1 MKPDCGTTSHEPA
14 ASKGGRLRRAQ
25 GVKRFRGERGQA
37 VTEFG
42 LILPFF
48 AVLILVAIL
57 FGKALYAY
65 IQLTHTANEAARLL
79 AVDQPTSGSVC
90 AYLKNLAALPGGVTL
105 TINYPNPDGPSVP
118 AQQAGE
124 PVTVQASTDASWVPF
139 IGISNLTAAA
149 TMRLEQTTGAN
160 LTGSCS

>member
-1 MKPDCGTTSHEPA
+1 MKPDCGTSKNEPVA
-14 ASKGGRLRRAQ
+14 FRGGRLRRA
-25 GVKRFRGERGQA
+25 RGRCERGQA

-48 AVLILVAIL
+48 AIIILVGIL

-65 IQLTHTANEAARLL
+65 IQLTHSANEAARLI
-79 AVDQPTSGSVC
+79 AVDQPTSGSIC
-90 AYLKNLAALPGGVTL
+90 TALKNVAALPGGVTL
-105 TINYPNPDGPSVP
+105 TITYPNPDGPSVP

-124 PVTVQASTDASWVPF
+124 PVTVQASTNASWVPF
-139 IGISNLTAAA
+139 VGVGNLSSSA